1 MRAPS
6 PRVTPLEPEQETAG
20 RSLAVIGT
28 AQAASALMDPTRQ
41 RILERLRCP
50 GSATTLSAALGLSRQ
65 LANYHVRALERAGLV
80 EEVDRKRRRGCEER
94 IVRATAAR
102 YLLAPDALGESREGP
117 SATVDRASAS
127 YQVATAARTIREVAE
142 LAGRAGAAGTHLR
155 TFTIDTEVRLASP
168 ADREAFARELL
179 DVVMALV
186 ARYHDPDAED
196 GRRYRLFAGAHPKWE
211 AGDRT
216 ETS

>member
-1 MRAPS
+1 M
-6 PRVTPLEPEQETAG
+6 V
-20 RSLAVIGT
+20 GT

-41 RILERLRCP
+41 RILEQLRCP

-102 YLLAPDALGESREGP
+102 YLLAPDALSEFRESA

-127 YQVATAARTIREVAE
+127 YQVATAARTIREVAD
-142 LAGRAGAAGTHLR
+142 LAGHAGADGTRLR
-155 TFTIDTEVRLASP
+155 MVTIDTEVRLASP

-186 ARYHDPDAED
+186 ARYHDPGAEN
-196 GRRYRLFAGAHPKWE
+196 GRRYRVFAGAHPKWE

-216 ETS
+216 ETP